1 MFDLRQKLI
10 ACAFPLLLP
19 SAFAQSS
26 SLLAPTE
33 EVSNV
38 SQAEWSK
45 RWWQWAASFDRMDS
59 PVSDQTGELCAQKQ
73 SGPVWFL
80 AGTYGTR
87 RAIRECT
94 IPRGKYLFFPLI
106 NYVVV
111 RGVASTTTCMG
122 LMTQATQMTNEVA
135 SLVLDIDGIRSSNL
149 VVHRQAPTGCFDVS
163 ALSER
168 PAGIPAA
175 ANGYYAMLRPLSP
188 GVHTLNFGGALPSI
202 LQAVTYTIR
211 VE

>member
-1 MFDLRQKLI
+1 MFDLHSKLI
-10 ACAFPLLLP
+10 ACTLSLVLP

-26 SLLAPTE
+26 VLLAATE
-33 EVSNV
+33 QVSNV

-45 RWWQWAASFDRMDS
+45 RWWQWAASFDRTDS
-59 PVSDQTGELCAQKQ
+59 PVSDQTGALCAEKQ
-73 SGPVWFL
+73 SGSVWFL
-80 AGTYGTR
+80 AGTYGTHR
-87 RAIRECT
+87 TIRECT
-94 IPRGKYLFFPLI
+94 VPRGKYLFFPLI

-111 RGVASTTTCMG
+111 KGAASTTTCMG
-122 LMTQATQMTNEVA
+122 LMTQAAQMTNEVA
-135 SLVLDIDGIRSSNL
+135 SLILEIDGVRSSNL
-149 VVHRQAPTGCFDVS
+149 VTHRQAPAGCFDVS
-163 ALSER
+163 ALNER

-188 GVHTLNFGGALPSI
+188 GVHTLNFGGALPSM